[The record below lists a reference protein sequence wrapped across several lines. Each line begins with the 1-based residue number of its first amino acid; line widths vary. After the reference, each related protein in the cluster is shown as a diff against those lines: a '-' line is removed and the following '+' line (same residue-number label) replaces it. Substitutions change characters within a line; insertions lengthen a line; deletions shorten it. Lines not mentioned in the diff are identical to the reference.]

1 MNSANKTVSA
11 WLIVVCITIFL
22 MIVVGG
28 VTRLTHSGLSMV
40 DWKPIMGFIPPIG
53 ETEWQA
59 TFEAYKKFPE
69 YLLVNK
75 GMDLAEFKSI
85 FYWEYAHRVLGRSIG
100 VIFFVPMI
108 LLWRMGKIE
117 KPMMPKLIVGLIL
130 GGLQGLMGWYMV
142 MSGLVDIPRVSHY
155 RLAAHLSLALIIL
168 SYLFWLIL
176 DLHKTSRFQVPV
188 AFKTLSMLILCLVS
202 LQIVYGAFT
211 AGLRAGLG
219 YNTFPLMDGNLIA
232 EAATMMAPMWL
243 NFFENG
249 AMIQFVHRLLGT
261 LLLLV
266 VAAVLGMSI
275 QRKLQAP
282 VVWTIA
288 MLVTVVFVQYV
299 LGILTLINYVPVS
312 LGSIHQAVA
321 CVVLLGAV
329 YLVYIARDSAV
340 DLEQGKSGD

>member
-1 MNSANKTVSA
+1 MNSANKAVSA

-53 ETEWQA
+53 EAEWQA
-59 TFEAYKKFPE
+59 TFESYKQFPE
-69 YLLVNK
+69 YQLINK
-75 GMDLAEFKSI
+75 GMDLSEFKSI
-85 FYWEYAHRVLGRSIG
+85 FYWEYGHKVLGRSIG
-100 VIFFVPMI
+100 IIFFVPMI
-108 LLWRMGKIE
+108 LLWWMGKIE
-117 KPMMPKLIVGLIL
+117 KPLMPKLIVGLIL

-142 MSGLVDIPRVSHY
+142 MSGLVDMPRVSHY

-176 DLHKTSRFQVPV
+176 DLRETRRIQVPSV
-188 AFKTLSMLILCLVS
+188 FKTLSILILCLVS

-211 AGLRAGLG
+211 AVLRAGLG

-232 EAATMMAPMWL
+232 EAATMMSPMWL

-261 LLLLV
+261 LLLLL
-266 VAAVLGMSI
+266 VAAVLGLSI
-275 QRKLQAP
+275 QRKLAGP
-282 VVWTIA
+282 VVWTTATLVA
-288 MLVTVVFVQYV
+288 MVFGQYL
-299 LGILTLINYVPVS
+299 LGIVTLINYVPVS

-329 YLVYIARDSAV
+329 YLVYIVRDGSV
-340 DLEQGKSGD
+340 GVESGKSAE